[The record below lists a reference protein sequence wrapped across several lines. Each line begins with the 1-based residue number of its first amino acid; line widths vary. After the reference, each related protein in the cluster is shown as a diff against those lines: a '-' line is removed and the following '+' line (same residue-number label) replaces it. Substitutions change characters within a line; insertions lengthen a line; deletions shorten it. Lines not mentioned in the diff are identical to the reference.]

1 MSAISENGTA
11 INPPGPLR
19 LRPDPKWD
27 QRNPLKLIC
36 RLVLEEVH
44 PTGQNQEPSFDGHNR
59 HGNLRYAW
67 AVDLGPFKPGR

>member
-19 LRPDPKWD
+19 LRPDPKWY

-36 RLVLEEVH
+36 RLVLEEVRQ
-44 PTGQNQEPSFDGHNR
+44 TGLLTAGPPSEKF
-59 HGNLRYAW
+59 
-67 AVDLGPFKPGR
+67 AVELVS